1 MKAVAVTGPQTI
13 EVVDCSEPEVGDGEV
28 LVKMEAVGIC
38 GSDLAAY
45 TARDAATAST
55 PRILGHEGVG
65 RVVSVPDGAA
75 LKVGQRVVIEPN
87 YCCGT
92 CVTCRRGLTSGCE
105 RKVIVG
111 ASRPGL
117 LAEYAS
123 VPAAFAW
130 PMPEHVSLLDAAC
143 TEPLAVVVAALRRAG
158 VSEEQQWLVI
168 GAGSLGLLACL
179 ALRHIGASAAVVDT
193 NPLRVQRARALGAGQ
208 PESESSFEYAMDTT
222 GVASALAAH
231 TELLA
236 TGARVALL
244 GISGEHL
251 PVTYR
256 TAVRRQLSLLG
267 SLIYDHPHDFRKA
280 RDLVASGELAP
291 ASVVDA
297 SYPLAD
303 AATAFAEAKTRG
315 GKSVI
320 CL

>member
-1 MKAVAVTGPQTI
+1 MKAAVVTAPETI
-13 EVVDCSEPEVGDGEV
+13 EVVDWSEPEVGDGEV

-45 TARDAATAST
+45 AARDTATASA

-123 VPAAFAW
+123 VPSAFAW
-130 PMPEHVSLLDAAC
+130 PMPERVPLLDAAC
-143 TEPLAVVVAALRRAG
+143 TEPLAVVVAALRRVG
-158 VSEEQQWLVI
+158 VSGGQEWLVI
-168 GAGSLGLLACL
+168 GAGSLGLLTCL
-179 ALRHIGASAAVVDT
+179 ALRHVGASAAVVDT
-193 NPLRVQRARALGAGQ
+193 NPLRVQRAGALGAGQ
-208 PESESSFEYAMDTT
+208 PESESFEYAMDTT

-231 TELLA
+231 GELLA

-244 GISGEHL
+244 GISEEKL
-251 PVTYR
+251 SITYR

-280 RDLVASGELAP
+280 RDLVASGELSPSA
-291 ASVVDA
+291 VVDA
-297 SYPLAD
+297 TYPIEDAPLAFAD
-303 AATAFAEAKTRG
+303 ARSRG

-320 CL
+320 CF

>member
-1 MKAVAVTGPQTI
+1 LKAAVVTAPETI
-13 EVVDCSEPEVGDGEV
+13 EVVDWSEPEVGDGEV

-45 TARDAATAST
+45 TARDTATASS

-123 VPAAFAW
+123 VPSAFAW
-130 PMPEHVSLLDAAC
+130 PMPERVPLLDAAC
-143 TEPLAVVVAALRRAG
+143 TEPLAVVVAALRRVG
-158 VSEEQQWLVI
+158 VSGGQEWLVI
-168 GAGSLGLLACL
+168 GAGSLGLLTCL
-179 ALRHIGASAAVVDT
+179 ALRHVGASAAVVDT
-193 NPLRVQRARALGAGQ
+193 NPLRVQRAGALGAGQ
-208 PESESSFEYAMDTT
+208 PESESFEYAMDTT

-231 TELLA
+231 GELLA

-244 GISGEHL
+244 GISEEKL
-251 PVTYR
+251 SITYR

-280 RDLVASGELAP
+280 RDLVASGELSPSA
-291 ASVVDA
+291 VVDA
-297 SYPLAD
+297 TYPIEDAPLAFAD
-303 AATAFAEAKTRG
+303 ARSRG

-320 CL
+320 CF

>member
-1 MKAVAVTGPQTI
+1 M
-13 EVVDCSEPEVGDGEV
+13 
-28 LVKMEAVGIC
+28 
-38 GSDLAAY
+38 
-45 TARDAATAST
+45 
-55 PRILGHEGVG
+55 
-65 RVVSVPDGAA
+65 VSVPDGAA

-87 YCCGT
+87 YCCGR
-92 CVTCRRGLTSGCE
+92 CEPCRRGLTSGCE

-111 ASRPGL
+111 AGRPGL

-130 PMPEHVSLLDAAC
+130 PMPEHVPLLDAAC
-143 TEPLAVVVAALRRAG
+143 VEPLAVVVAALRRVG
-158 VSEEQQWLVI
+158 VSGGQGWLVI

-179 ALRHIGASAAVVDT
+179 ALRHVGASAAVVDT
-193 NPLRVQRARALGAGQ
+193 NSLRVQRACALGAGE
-208 PESESSFEYAMDTT
+208 PSSERFEYAMDTT

-231 TELLA
+231 CESLA

-244 GISGEHL
+244 GISDEQL

-256 TAVRRQLSLLG
+256 TAVRRQWSLLG

-280 RDLVASGELAP
+280 RDLVASGELTP

-303 AATAFAEAKTRG
+303 VAIAFADAKTRG
-315 GKSVI
+315 GRCHLV
-320 CL
+320 LARRRRPRTADALAD